1 MTRITVQNFSF
12 LSQGL
17 QIAQSTTTTT
27 WLIFNTLDKY
37 KNRNFKSIELSNAV
51 SNRFKTEMSYNV
63 MVFNILIKVIRK

>member
-27 WLIFNTLDKY
+27 GLIFNTLDEY
-37 KNRNFKSIELSNAV
+37 KNQNFKFIELSNW
-51 SNRFKTEMSYNV
+51 FKTEMSYKV
-63 MVFNILIKVIRK
+63 MVFNILNKVVSK